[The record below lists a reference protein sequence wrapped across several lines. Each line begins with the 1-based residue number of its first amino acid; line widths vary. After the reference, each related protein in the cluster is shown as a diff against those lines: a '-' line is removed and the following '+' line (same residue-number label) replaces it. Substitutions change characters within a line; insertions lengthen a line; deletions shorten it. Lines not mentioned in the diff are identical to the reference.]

1 MKSQVQRDGG
11 EAHHHHHRHHH
22 RFGIR
27 CHCGSSACRW
37 RQANSLGRTVSLTR
51 GASIK
56 DLWGILCSAIRVVPF
71 SLLEGPSFRPVPQ
84 TVKPAPSLPRQKRT
98 QMSLDCSLSRNNCPQ
113 IRASASPACMSK
125 AKGGHA
131 VCVILCVALVCLCVR
146 VLCVCVMLCVALCVC
161 DSVRCPLCV

>member
-1 MKSQVQRDGG
+1 MTLKSQVQRDGG
-11 EAHHHHHRHHH
+11 EAHHHRHHHHRHHH

-125 AKGGHA
+125 AKGGA
-131 VCVILCVALVCLCVR
+131 CS
-146 VLCVCVMLCVALCVC
+146 VC
-161 DSVRCPLCV
+161 DSVRCPRVSLCACPLCV

>member
-1 MKSQVQRDGG
+1 MEDRICDARLSRMTLKSQVQRDGG
-11 EAHHHHHRHHH
+11 EAHHHHHHHH
-22 RFGIR
+22 RFGI
-27 CHCGSSACRW
+27 RW

-71 SLLEGPSFRPVPQ
+71 SLLEGPAFRPVPQ

-98 QMSLDCSLSRNNCPQ
+98 QMSLDCSLSRSNCPQ

-125 AKGGHA
+125 AKGGG
-131 VCVILCVALVCLCVR
+131 
-146 VLCVCVMLCVALCVC
+146 MLCV
-161 DSVRCPLCV
+161 